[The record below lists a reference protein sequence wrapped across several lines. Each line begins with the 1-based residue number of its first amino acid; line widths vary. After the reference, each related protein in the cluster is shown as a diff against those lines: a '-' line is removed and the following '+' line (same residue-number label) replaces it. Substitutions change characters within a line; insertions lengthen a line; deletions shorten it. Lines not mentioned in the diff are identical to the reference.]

1 MYSRSNH
8 QKDETVENS
17 RIQAWPF
24 SPFTAAGLDE
34 HEKSLAPY
42 ATVLDG
48 FVESGSFLGH

>member
-1 MYSRSNH
+1 M
-8 QKDETVENS
+8 
-17 RIQAWPF
+17 AF
-24 SPFTAAGLDE
+24 FTIHGGTLDE